1 MGETRDS
8 RVCETG
14 RRGDQR
20 TKRQRAGVRREGRT
34 QREVKPR
41 ANKETKS
48 LTKVKGVKVG
58 TWKGEERLRD
68 EERTEVRRSGGRG
81 ETMNAE

>member
-1 MGETRDS
+1 
-8 RVCETG
+8 
-14 RRGDQR
+14 
-20 TKRQRAGVRREGRT
+20 
-34 QREVKPR
+34 VKPR

-58 TWKGEERLRD
+58 TWKGEERLRE